1 MDNYTTLPTTAEEE
15 EAMNAITQAR
25 ADAFQQKSQY
35 SAEVLHNNQTQL
47 DPQRIIDEMVAQFSI
62 KLSLLLTTVIMNQ
75 TKAQPNPTPP
85 EGDQSLQACVDA
97 VLEQAEWFKEK
108 VEEKVERLVDDM
120 DHTYAIESAVET
132 HFSNS
137 FSLDDHVDITA
148 EVESRVE
155 DIAEDLLRD
164 IVNEKLQEMLSTAT
178 ITFNN

>member
-15 EAMNAITQAR
+15 EAMNAITQA
-25 ADAFQQKSQY
+25 

-75 TKAQPNPTPP
+75 TKAQPNTTPP
-85 EGDQSLQACVDA
+85 EGDQSLQDCVDA

-108 VEEKVERLVDDM
+108 VEEKVERLIDDM
-120 DHTYAIESAVET
+120 DHTYAIETAVET

-164 IVNEKLQEMLSTAT
+164 IVTEKLQEMLSTAT